1 VTTKAA
7 ILVGKSPETQVAI
20 EAGQPDPGSKFL
32 LSSVGRLSLRCKG
45 NGIGWCSG
53 AMWCMSHP
61 QNYIIHCLIDHIDY
75 MTILYYTI
83 LDVITVQWP
92 SSISDS
98 CVGSLSACHILSPRF
113 WLIGPLSVFASGGC
127 IAVNGVIAGADFRHP
142 AFQRRLGDFE
152 SDGTALPRESGVR
165 CQKSLTSGTN
175 EAFVP
180 LCAQSEKLKEM
191 LSSPMLP

>member
-1 VTTKAA
+1 MQREWDRVVQWCNVVHVPSTELYHT
-7 ILVGKSPETQVAI
+7 LSD
-20 EAGQPDPGSKFL
+20 QPYWL
-32 LSSVGRLSLRCKG
+32 
-45 NGIGWCSG
+45 
-53 AMWCMSHP
+53 
-61 QNYIIHCLIDHIDY
+61 YIYKYDY
-75 MTILYYTI
+75 II

-152 SDGTALPRESGVR
+152 SNGTVLPRESGVR
-165 CQKSLTSGTN
+165 CQKSLTSN
-175 EAFVP
+175 QWS
-180 LCAQSEKLKEM
+180 LCATLCPIGEAERNA
-191 LSSPMLP
+191 

>member
-1 VTTKAA
+1 M
-7 ILVGKSPETQVAI
+7 Q
-20 EAGQPDPGSKFL
+20 
-32 LSSVGRLSLRCKG
+32 R

-127 IAVNGVIAGADFRHP
+127 IAVNGSSLGPTSVT
-142 AFQRRLGDFE
+142 RLS
-152 SDGTALPRESGVR
+152 SDAWEILSQMALFCLGNLEFAVR
-165 CQKSLTSGTN
+165 KASQAEPMKPLCH
-175 EAFVP
+175 FVP
-180 LCAQSEKLKEM
+180 NRRSWKKCLVPQCCPEVEWIPTYFPCRVFFLPPAMCQAWAQ
-191 LSSPMLP
+191 P